1 MGSFSRR
8 LLAALL
14 VLGALATGCSGDG
27 DDDDGATPGTKD
39 GSTSTTAEPDFAFAV
54 VGSEVH
60 AMAPQTPAFP
70 ADVSEAVTASLDS
83 WLGAAIV
90 EPLRTGKPAAGLE
103 PLFTEP
109 ALGKIAV
116 PGAERAAMV
125 EEGSPLSGKVT
136 QERANVRLTAVTG
149 PGGSVEFVTAQI
161 DMAHAVPSN
170 DGFVD
175 LVRSGELVLVP
186 HEGAWR
192 IDAFDV
198 VAKRD
203 TRAP

>member
-8 LLAALL
+8 LLAVLL
-14 VLGALATGCSGDG
+14 LLGALATGCSGDG
-27 DDDDGATPGTKD
+27 GGDKGAPATGN
-39 GSTSTTAEPDFAFAV
+39 GSTSTTADPAVAFAV

-60 AMAPQTPAFP
+60 AMAPEVPAFP
-70 ADVSEAVTASLDS
+70 ADVSAAVTASLNG
-83 WLGAAIV
+83 WLATAIV
-90 EPLRTGKPAAGLE
+90 EPLRTGAPAAGLD

-109 ALGKIAV
+109 ALAKIAG
-116 PGAERAAMV
+116 PGPERAAMV
-125 EEGSPLSGKVT
+125 EEGTPLSGKVT

-149 PGGSVEFVTAQI
+149 PGGAVELVAAQI
-161 DMAHAVPSN
+161 DLAHAVPSN
-170 DGFVD
+170 DGVVD

-186 HEGAWR
+186 SGGTWR

-203 TRAP
+203 TRAA